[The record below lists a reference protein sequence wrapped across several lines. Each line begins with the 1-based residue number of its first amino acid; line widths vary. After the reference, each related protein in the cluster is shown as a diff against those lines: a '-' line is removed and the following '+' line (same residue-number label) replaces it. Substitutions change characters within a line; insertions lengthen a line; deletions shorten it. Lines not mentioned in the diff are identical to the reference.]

1 MSFDSYQTLSLGDS
15 ISTQLS
21 QEQFRKTLSIFG
33 QFSMLSVISD
43 LKVTTLD
50 SLSQH
55 GINMADIERVKS
67 AGINTIKGRGI
78 SGP

>member
-1 MSFDSYQTLSLGDS
+1 
-15 ISTQLS
+15 
-21 QEQFRKTLSIFG
+21 
-33 QFSMLSVISD
+33 MLSVISD